1 MGIPLINVL
10 YSESSYGV
18 VGLLSLPLLMY
29 HICQL
34 FIGNF
39 QVPILKKWIEND
51 PGTGGQQN
59 VTTEDIELTAVNG
72 DEMALPTIRRRA
84 N

>member
-10 YSESSYGV
+10 YSDSSYGV

-39 QVPILKKWIEND
+39 QVPLLKKWIEAD
-51 PGTGGQQN
+51 PGNQDQELSESTISAPR
-59 VTTEDIELTAVNG
+59 IEMT
-72 DEMALPTIRRRA
+72 LPTMRRRG

>member
-51 PGTGGQQN
+51 PG
-59 VTTEDIELTAVNG
+59 NG
-72 DEMALPTIRRRA
+72 DQETPESATVAPRIEMTLPTIRRRG

>member
-1 MGIPLINVL
+1 MAQIDSLAFDIPR
-10 YSESSYGV
+10 
-18 VGLLSLPLLMY
+18 
-29 HICQL
+29 L

-51 PGTGGQQN
+51 IT
-59 VTTEDIELTAVNG
+59 
-72 DEMALPTIRRRA
+72 DEQLLDGNTQEVLPTRDSSAVDSVPLSIMRRRG